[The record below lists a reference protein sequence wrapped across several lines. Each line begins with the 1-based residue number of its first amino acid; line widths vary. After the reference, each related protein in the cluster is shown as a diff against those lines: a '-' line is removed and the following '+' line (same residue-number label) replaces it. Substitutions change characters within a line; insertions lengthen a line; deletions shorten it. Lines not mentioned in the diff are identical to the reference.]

1 VKSTGRKRPLTT
13 AESML
18 AGLIAGSATVILTN
32 PIWVVNTRQTAR
44 KDVDEKEH
52 ERLKDLPSTEAAK
65 EVAQRATGFVKIMM
79 DIVKSEGIGALW
91 SGVIPALV
99 LVINP
104 IIQYTVF
111 EQLKTVVERRR
122 GSRSTPNDAFVLGAL
137 GKLMATGIT
146 YPYSTYLTITIEL
159 ITVTIKA
166 RMQLKQS
173 ADVSQQYRGTIAG
186 LKKIIKEEGAM
197 GLYKGIFSY
206 CYYLTEGVA
215 PKLTQS
221 VLNAAFLFMFKDL
234 FFNSSKAVLQSR
246 LSHSPTVLD
255 ATKLRK

>member
-1 VKSTGRKRPLTT
+1 
-13 AESML
+13 M
-18 AGLIAGSATVILTN
+18 LTN

-52 ERLKDLPSTEAAK
+52 ERLRDLPPTEAAK
-65 EVAQRATGFVKIMM
+65 EVAQRATGFVRIML

-111 EQLKTVVERRR
+111 EQLKATVERRR

-146 YPYSTYLTITIEL
+146 YPYSTYPCHLRSKLTI
-159 ITVTIKA
+159 VTIKA

-173 ADVSQQYRGTIAG
+173 ADASQQYKGTIAG
-186 LKKIIKEEGAM
+186 LKKIINEEGAK
-197 GLYKGIFSY
+197 GLYKGI
-206 CYYLTEGVA
+206 
-215 PKLTQS
+215 
-221 VLNAAFLFMFKDL
+221 VLL
-234 FFNSSKAVLQSR
+234 VR
-246 LSHSPTVLD
+246 I
-255 ATKLRK
+255 